1 MHAAA
6 QLSPLILKKTLNG
19 IFSYIDIQDGDELLV
34 ESQSDVTALWG
45 EIIAQEFGVQHIWFN
60 CNEQFRGNKKYYEE
74 NIDFFIFKYKRKE
87 LLGLHKDTNKKL
99 FEGYM
104 NVECSDE
111 FLFDAV
117 EPEPIQDVI
126 NDKVE
131 EIEHYDFNIA
141 YLGRIIKGYVPDIV
155 FGIAKFAEKHSDKK
169 FSLLL

>member
-1 MHAAA
+1 
-6 QLSPLILKKTLNG
+6 
-19 IFSYIDIQDGDELLV
+19 
-34 ESQSDVTALWG
+34 
-45 EIIAQEFGVQHIWFN
+45 
-60 CNEQFRGNKKYYEE
+60 
-74 NIDFFIFKYKRKE
+74 
-87 LLGLHKDTNKKL
+87 
-99 FEGYM
+99 M